1 MYDECIVFLMHKQL
15 YAEVLNLMKT
25 EYLKV
30 HEEHLKSKD
39 DHKKALKEY
48 WISKYVKTC
57 NKINNKTIQ

>member
-1 MYDECIVFLMHKQL
+1 
-15 YAEVLNLMKT
+15 MKS

-57 NKINNKTIQ
+57 NKINNKIIQSENPDHQNEIFIL